1 MGRII
6 RRTEIE
12 DSEVRV
18 TPVGGDLSPAAQEP
32 AVADIPATPR
42 AEIVP
47 EPGDD
52 EQVERVRRLVQA
64 MLSGFARQ
72 RRELLADLQPYVVR
86 ISVEIARR
94 ILRRELRTDPGM
106 ITRIAESAL
115 EQVGAAA
122 NVRVRV
128 HPLDAQVLEQ
138 SMMEIVS
145 APDEAAAIEVV
156 PDAAIEQGGC
166 VVESARG
173 IVDARLRT
181 QFEEM
186 QTRLLESLETEGRRE
201 EPGQ

>member
-12 DSEVRV
+12 GSEVRV
-18 TPVGGDLSPAAQEP
+18 TPMGGDLAPAP
-32 AVADIPATPR
+32 LPPPPPDIPVTPS

-106 ITRIAESAL
+106 ITRIAEAAL

-128 HPLDAQVLEQ
+128 HPLDAQILEQ

-166 VVESARG
+166 VVESDRG

-181 QFEEM
+181 QFEEI
-186 QTRLLESLETEGRRE
+186 QTRLLESLETEGHRE
-201 EPGQ
+201 ESAP

>member
-12 DSEVRV
+12 ANEVRV
-18 TPVGGDLSPAAQEP
+18 TPVGGDLAPPAHETP
-32 AVADIPATPR
+32 VVDVPVAPR
-42 AEIVP
+42 AEVVP

-72 RRELLADLQPYVVR
+72 RRELLADLQPYVVH

-94 ILRRELRTDPGM
+94 IVRRELRTDPGM

-115 EQVGAAA
+115 EQIGAAA

-128 HPLDAQVLEQ
+128 HPLDAQVLER

-156 PDAAIEQGGC
+156 PDAAVEQGGC
-166 VVESARG
+166 VVESDRG

-181 QFEEM
+181 QFEEI
-186 QTRLLESLETEGRRE
+186 QTSLLASLETESRRE
-201 EPGQ
+201 ESGS